1 MYRKML
7 VVHSTYST
15 DTTVYCRTWAR
26 VLHSQRTLLPILW
39 FHPLL
44 IGYERKTI
52 RFWIRRAEETGGD
65 LSAHHRQ
72 LYQRATTR
80 EQDAA
85 IVEAHKERPFLNTA
99 TTASQYSVS
108 QDTIRRR
115 LKEGGLKNRKPAKKI
130 VFTQA
135 HAEARVGFCLQ
146 YYNFDW
152 ENNVVIFVDE
162 KTFRSDKHGRSV
174 LWRPDGTRYEVAHV
188 LPNKTSGHV
197 SLGFWGWISSAGPG
211 ELVEIDGRMNATEYV
226 ELLRDVMVPTVRL
239 HHPEG
244 TIYLVQDNSS
254 VHNAGTR
261 NAYINSSGCERS
273 EHESSGHPESV
284 SACEV
289 DDVAVYNVKLHM
301 MWDDDIFHKEFP
313 GKAQWSQVFGQSHNR
328 SYALYR
334 VGEVSRPSVLDFIQ
348 FGTLDPL
355 MEESEEEPKVYDQF
369 IAPAVENGEGETET
383 VVFVDGE
390 HSMVSLMSKILPSED
405 WFIGVDSLDLCLRSS
420 WVDQL
425 TLDLEPMEAG
435 IEGQDNKNPKPVKKI
450 PHSHFGRNSLHKYN
464 QNSRQNHIAK
474 VEFTKVKE
482 YSSKELNNLVRKE
495 ILHKPRNYH
504 NKVPERFQ
512 TSYEYNEELTTQN
525 NLQRLKDLEEE
536 PVGTPRPNNP
546 DNNVVVVTK
555 APAFEDSQ
563 KGMDSSELDNMD
575 EVVLAVA
582 NGKKLGLGKHLP
594 RHFRSR
600 LHHAVNKIHGNDC
613 VVSAWSD
620 WSPCTDPCSKKK
632 RVRTVVQRKRGNG
645 KACPPLIQ
653 EQVCG
658 RCVRGDGDYTW

>member
-1 MYRKML
+1 MAPQL
-7 VVHSTYST
+7 SQA
-15 DTTVYCRTWAR
+15 DR
-26 VLHSQRTLLPILW
+26 VRIVAMHEAGHKITHIERITGIT
-39 FHPLL
+39 
-44 IGYERKTI
+44 RKTI

-254 VHNAGTR
+254 VHNAGY
-261 NAYINSSGCERS
+261 AS
-273 EHESSGHPESV
+273 H
-284 SACEV
+284 
-289 DDVAVYNVKLHM
+289 
-301 MWDDDIFHKEFP
+301 
-313 GKAQWSQVFGQSHNR
+313 AQKPSPDASPNPR
-328 SYALYR
+328 APLYR
-334 VGEVSRPSVLDFIQ
+334 HF
-348 FGTLDPL
+348 
-355 MEESEEEPKVYDQF
+355 
-369 IAPAVENGEGETET
+369 TEDLPD
-383 VVFVDGE
+383 VDIDE
-390 HSMVSLMSKILPSED
+390 
-405 WFIGVDSLDLCLRSS
+405 IGAALR
-420 WVDQL
+420 Q
-425 TLDLEPMEAG
+425 
-435 IEGQDNKNPKPVKKI
+435 IK
-450 PHSHFGRNSLHKYN
+450 
-464 QNSRQNHIAK
+464 
-474 VEFTKVKE
+474 
-482 YSSKELNNLVRKE
+482 
-495 ILHKPRNYH
+495 
-504 NKVPERFQ
+504 
-512 TSYEYNEELTTQN
+512 
-525 NLQRLKDLEEE
+525 
-536 PVGTPRPNNP
+536 
-546 DNNVVVVTK
+546 
-555 APAFEDSQ
+555 
-563 KGMDSSELDNMD
+563 
-575 EVVLAVA
+575 
-582 NGKKLGLGKHLP
+582 
-594 RHFRSR
+594 
-600 LHHAVNKIHGNDC
+600 
-613 VVSAWSD
+613 
-620 WSPCTDPCSKKK
+620 
-632 RVRTVVQRKRGNG
+632 NG
-645 KACPPLIQ
+645 KAPGEDGVASELLKATSTSCSRESSPIVWHAFQSPK
-653 EQVCG
+653 QVQT
-658 RCVRGDGDYTW
+658 VRQVVPMPKEYNQTDH